1 MHTLPLADEF
11 FLVGH
16 DEYSGKPR
24 VNAEV
29 VHTGL
34 AGAVLAELVLTG
46 RATIADG
53 FVVTR
58 DQRPYG
64 EHVTD
69 AALAEILK
77 QHDAHP
83 VRSWVEYL
91 REDVRD
97 MVSPRLVSA
106 GLVQR
111 VQMRSMLRHTVRF
124 PATDPIRAIA
134 PQARLR
140 YIVDHPDMLDSQSG
154 MLAALVRVTGLEHV
168 IGAATG
174 REARE
179 LLGRIAD
186 QLPENLR
193 AIAAGVDAAVANIA
207 LTVRR

>member
-1 MHTLPLADEF
+1 M
-11 FLVGH
+11 
-16 DEYSGKPR
+16 
-24 VNAEV
+24 
-29 VHTGL
+29 
-34 AGAVLAELVLTG
+34 
-46 RATIADG
+46 
-53 FVVTR
+53 
-58 DQRPYG
+58 
-64 EHVTD
+64 
-69 AALAEILK
+69 
-77 QHDAHP
+77 
-83 VRSWVEYL
+83 
-91 REDVRD
+91 
-97 MVSPRLVSA
+97 
-106 GLVQR
+106 
-111 VQMRSMLRHTVRF
+111 RF

-140 YIVDHPDMLDSQSG
+140 YIVGHPDMLDSQSG